1 MHHLVNYSQIV
12 PPSPFAS
19 KSGGHDPQLLWERRP
34 WQCQR
39 KRNARDAG
47 QNLQTKNALLVKLH
61 RNARS
66 RQNVGLLSGSWDPQE
81 QKIVRHVWHV
91 KKFTVNPKSAGS
103 VAKTVGSGHVLCAHI
118 WVARRFSCAITV
130 NNQWHKIC
138 LCLTVIVEWIGQH
151 HCLL

>member
-1 MHHLVNYSQIV
+1 MHHLVNYSQIMPPV
-12 PPSPFAS
+12 PLCLEKWGSW
-19 KSGGHDPQLLWERRP
+19 PQALMGAPPLTVP
-34 WQCQR
+34 K